1 MCRNYPFTRCIGKL
15 CPHQSAYADS
25 FPRGGSLSI
34 EFKVIYMT
42 TTMNRLPVST
52 WNPLGVNYATASAAL
67 PAVPA
72 AGWAKAEALSPAL
85 PAGVTAPAAAD
96 FGSFAVSGMGA
107 ETDAW
112 LAANANLV
120 NHLAVTGTAD
130 APVVFETALDADHP
144 HALTYLTIDAA
155 AGSSLTVVQVV
166 RGDAEGGVS
175 ANLTRI
181 RAAEGA
187 HVVLVQVQL
196 LGNRARRW
204 NAVAIEQGTSARVE
218 QVRIELGGSV
228 VACGARTLLNH
239 NKCEYDLDAVY
250 FGHSNDVLD
259 FNDVSVHTGRDTLCE
274 MHTAG
279 VLTGSA
285 DKILRGTVD
294 FQRGAKRGV
303 GHESEDV
310 LLFSPSARNRTA
322 PLILCGEE
330 EVEGQHAASVGRL
343 DENKLYYLRSQARR
357 LMVDARFAPAIDKIP
372 LDSLQ
377 DEVRENVARRLND
390 ELDG

>member
-1 MCRNYPFTRCIGKL
+1 
-15 CPHQSAYADS
+15 
-25 FPRGGSLSI
+25 
-34 EFKVIYMT
+34 MT

-52 WNPLGVNYATASAAL
+52 WNPLGVNYAPASAAL

-72 AGWAKAEALSPAL
+72 AAGLGRGAVPCPARRC
-85 PAGVTAPAAAD
+85 ARPAAAD
-96 FGSFAVSGMGA
+96 FGACRQRHGCRDRLLAGRKRQPCQPSGRDRHRRRA
-107 ETDAW
+107 
-112 LAANANLV
+112 
-120 NHLAVTGTAD
+120 
-130 APVVFETALDADHP
+130 VVFETALDADHP

-187 HVVLVQVQL
+187 HVVLVQLQL

-250 FGHSNDVLD
+250 FGHGNDVLD

-279 VLTGSA
+279 VLT
-285 DKILRGTVD
+285 R
-294 FQRGAKRGV
+294 QCR
-303 GHESEDV
+303 
-310 LLFSPSARNRTA
+310 
-322 PLILCGEE
+322 
-330 EVEGQHAASVGRL
+330 
-343 DENKLYYLRSQARR
+343 
-357 LMVDARFAPAIDKIP
+357 
-372 LDSLQ
+372 
-377 DEVRENVARRLND
+377 
-390 ELDG
+390 

>member
-1 MCRNYPFTRCIGKL
+1 MYKR
-15 CPHQSAYADS
+15 Q
-25 FPRGGSLSI
+25 
-34 EFKVIYMT
+34 
-42 TTMNRLPVST
+42 
-52 WNPLGVNYATASAAL
+52 
-67 PAVPA
+67 
-72 AGWAKAEALSPAL
+72 
-85 PAGVTAPAAAD
+85 
-96 FGSFAVSGMGA
+96 
-107 ETDAW
+107 
-112 LAANANLV
+112 
-120 NHLAVTGTAD
+120 
-130 APVVFETALDADHP
+130 
-144 HALTYLTIDAA
+144 YLTIDAA

-175 ANLTRI
+175 ANLTHI

-285 DKILRGTVD
+285 HKILRGTVD

-343 DENKLYYLRSQARR
+343 DENKLYYLRSRGLSEAQARR

>member
-1 MCRNYPFTRCIGKL
+1 M
-15 CPHQSAYADS
+15 
-25 FPRGGSLSI
+25 
-34 EFKVIYMT
+34 
-42 TTMNRLPVST
+42 
-52 WNPLGVNYATASAAL
+52 
-67 PAVPA
+67 
-72 AGWAKAEALSPAL
+72 SPAL
-85 PAGVTAPAAAD
+85 PAGVTAPAATD
-96 FGSFAVSGMGA
+96 FGSFAASGMGA

-130 APVVFETALDADHP
+130 APSCLRRRSTPDHP

-175 ANLTRI
+175 ANLTHI

-343 DENKLYYLRSQARR
+343 DENKLYYLRSRGLSEAQARPA

-377 DEVRENVARRLND
+377 DEVRENVARRLSD

>member
-1 MCRNYPFTRCIGKL
+1 M
-15 CPHQSAYADS
+15 
-25 FPRGGSLSI
+25 
-34 EFKVIYMT
+34 
-42 TTMNRLPVST
+42 
-52 WNPLGVNYATASAAL
+52 
-67 PAVPA
+67 
-72 AGWAKAEALSPAL
+72 
-85 PAGVTAPAAAD
+85 
-96 FGSFAVSGMGA
+96 
-107 ETDAW
+107 
-112 LAANANLV
+112 
-120 NHLAVTGTAD
+120 
-130 APVVFETALDADHP
+130 
-144 HALTYLTIDAA
+144 
-155 AGSSLTVVQVV
+155 QVV

-250 FGHSNDVLD
+250 FGHGNDVLD

-310 LLFSPSARNRTA
+310 LLSSPAPATVPP

-343 DENKLYYLRSQARR
+343 DENKLYYLRSRGLSEAQARR